1 MLVIIGIALSVCHT
15 LIDYEIVIGYVYPV
29 AQKEKRREETVE
41 RRKTLLKKQ
50 LSM

>member
-1 MLVIIGIALSVCHT
+1 MRLLYFIF
-15 LIDYEIVIGYVYPV
+15 GYVYPV

-50 LSM
+50 PSMCAFIYIFHALN